1 MDYVTGWRTSS
12 RTSHQGQ
19 CVEVGF
25 GTGRVGVRDTKNRP
39 GGYFTVTPA
48 QWAGFVQHIKR
59 GEFDR

>member
-1 MDYVTGWRTSS
+1 MEYVTGWRTSS

-25 GTGRVGVRDTKNRP
+25 GAGRVGVRDSKNRR

-48 QWAGFVQHIKR
+48 RWDMTVRHVKR